1 MRLVEA
7 NTVDAYY
14 DITKKETY
22 EVSHNELQWR
32 CKIHL
37 QQLSTGL
44 EPNEP
49 AHQSWQVSKTPIVN
63 GIQVS
68 SVEGRVGMRV
78 IKLRRKQIYPCVVAD
93 EGDLRLMNDP
103 ARLVIP
109 PSLPGHSHKLLDP
122 RILVERRSSERA
134 RYVCKRRQTARRQAL
149 ETLHRDS
156 GRVGHELKQLRLPP
170 SLG

>member
-1 MRLVEA
+1 MCALFGPYVCPTWSTPSCACRRMRLVEA

-109 PSLPGHSHKLLDP
+109 PSLPGALSQAARSTNPRRASLLRTSPLCLQTSADRP
-122 RILVERRSSERA
+122 SS
-134 RYVCKRRQTARRQAL
+134 
-149 ETLHRDS
+149 
-156 GRVGHELKQLRLPP
+156 GP
-170 SLG
+170 